1 MCSWIHRSRYKLRKC
16 KKKANVA
23 KRQAELAAWKRIW
36 EVQKVEYERKRQ
48 SLAAKGIA
56 MARAGLLP
64 LLMNVVLEQS
74 MGQSDIGSGRPVNK
88 QNI

>member
-1 MCSWIHRSRYKLRKC
+1 M
-16 KKKANVA
+16 A
-23 KRQAELAAWKRIW
+23 KRQAELAAQKRIW

-64 LLMNVVLEQS
+64 LLMNIVLEQS

-88 QNI
+88 